1 MKPLDRQATTNWPHR
16 ATGHG
21 SRRFAPLH
29 RLPAA
34 ALVALLLL
42 SVVVA
47 LLTRAVESD
56 QDNRLLVQRANEVN
70 LVLGSSI
77 SSLESTLTGL
87 GNVAR
92 DGTKALF
99 MKEAS
104 GDVAASPKTLTFAL
118 LRPDHGSY
126 VVTVEAGQGLAV
138 GEIVPRSVAGILA
151 AAQKGGELVATP
163 VLGSGAKRV
172 LGFALGGPSVPPGM
186 VLYRQS
192 ALGPVKAPKE
202 AGTAPFDELN
212 VVLYDAPRSVPAQV
226 VVTTT
231 KDLPLAGRVNYL
243 AFPVGASHWLL
254 AVSSAQPLVG
264 TVAAWAPWIA
274 LMVGIAASGLIAA
287 ILEQVVRRRDAAV
300 DLYHSEHRVAE
311 TLQYRLLPT
320 LATIPGLDIASR
332 YVAASD
338 SQQVG
343 GDWFDVFDL
352 GDGRTAVVIGDVMG
366 HDIEAAAAMAQ
377 IRAALRAYALEND
390 EPAPVL
396 ERLAHLVDAFD
407 VTGLV
412 TVIYGVLGPSNS
424 DGARQFRWGNAGHLP
439 PLVRA
444 ADGQV
449 HELGDG
455 RSGVIGAPAT
465 EPRDQGHAVLGR
477 GSSLVL
483 YTDGLV
489 ERPGTALTDSIGEL
503 RSSVQQ
509 VAPGT
514 SADELCE
521 AVLVARA
528 LEQTRDDIAMVVIR
542 LSPAKVPEARPLG
555 GTITLTTSE
564 RSEVIEAAW

>member
-1 MKPLDRQATTNWPHR
+1 
-16 ATGHG
+16 
-21 SRRFAPLH
+21 
-29 RLPAA
+29 
-34 ALVALLLL
+34 
-42 SVVVA
+42 VVVA
-47 LLTRAVESD
+47 LVTRAVESD

-92 DGTKALF
+92 DGSKALF
-99 MKEAS
+99 VKEAS
-104 GDVAASPKTLTFAL
+104 GDVATSKTLSFAL
-118 LRPDHGSY
+118 LRRENGSY
-126 VVTVEAGQGLAV
+126 VVTVEAGHGMAV
-138 GEIVPRSVAGILA
+138 GEVVPGPVAAVLA
-151 AAQKGGELVATP
+151 AAQKGGGLVATP
-163 VLGSGAKRV
+163 VLGSGANRV

-192 ALGPVKAPKE
+192 VLGPVKAPRE
-202 AGTAPFDELN
+202 AGTAPFEELK
-212 VVLYDAPRSVPAQV
+212 VVLYDASRAVPAQV

-231 KDLPLAGRVNYL
+231 KDLPLAGRVDYL

-254 AVSSAQPLVG
+254 AVSSAQSLVG
-264 TVAAWAPWIA
+264 TVAAWGPWIA
-274 LMVGIAASGLIAA
+274 LLVGIAASALIAA
-287 ILEQVVRRRDAAV
+287 TLEQAVRRRDAAV
-300 DLYHSEHRVAE
+300 ALYHSEHRVAE

-366 HDIEAAAAMAQ
+366 HDIDAAAAMAQ

-390 EPAPVL
+390 EPSLVL
-396 ERLAHLVDAFD
+396 ERLAHLVDTFD

-412 TVIYGVLGPSNS
+412 TVVYGVLGPSNS
-424 DGARQFRWGNAGHLP
+424 DGARQFRWANAGHLP
-439 PLVRA
+439 PLVKV

-455 RSGVIGAPAT
+455 RSGVIGAPAI
-465 EPRDQGHAVLGR
+465 EPRGQGQAVLQR
-477 GSSLVL
+477 ASSLVL

-489 ERPGTALTDSIGEL
+489 ERPGTALPESIDEL
-503 RSSVQQ
+503 RSYVERLPSEI
-509 VAPGT
+509 
-514 SADELCE
+514 SADEICA
-521 AVLVARA
+521 AVLVAKA
-528 LEQTRDDIAMVVIR
+528 LDQTRDDIAIVVIR
-542 LSPAKVPEARPLG
+542 LSPAKVPDARVLG
-555 GTITLTTSE
+555 GTITLTSSE
-564 RSEVIEAAW
+564 RSAVTHATG

>member
-1 MKPLDRQATTNWPHR
+1 VKPIDRQATTNWPHR
-16 ATGHG
+16 ATGH
-21 SRRFAPLH
+21 SPRRFAPLH

-47 LLTRAVESD
+47 LVTRAVESD

-92 DGTKALF
+92 DGNNALF

-118 LRPDHGSY
+118 LRPDDGSY
-126 VVTVEAGQGLAV
+126 VVTVEAGHGLAV
-138 GEIVPRSVAGILA
+138 GEIVPRPVAAVLA

-172 LGFALGGPSVPPGM
+172 LGIALGGPSVPAGM
-186 VLYRQS
+186 VVYRQS

-212 VVLYDAPRSVPAQV
+212 VVLYDASRSVPAQV

-231 KDLPLAGRVNYL
+231 KDLPLAGRVHYL

-274 LMVGIAASGLIAA
+274 LVVGLAASALIAA
-287 ILEQVVRRRDAAV
+287 ALEQVVRRRDAAV
-300 DLYHSEHRVAE
+300 ALYRSEHRVAE

-320 LATIPGLDIASR
+320 LANVPGLDIASR

-390 EPAPVL
+390 EPSLVL

-412 TVIYGVLGPSNS
+412 TVIYGVLGPANS
-424 DGARQFRWGNAGHLP
+424 DGARQFRWANAGHLL
-439 PLVRA
+439 PLVKVV
-444 ADGQV
+444 DGQV
-449 HELGDG
+449 SELGDG

-465 EPRDQGHAVLGR
+465 GPRSEGHAVLAR

-489 ERPGTALTDSIGEL
+489 ERPGTTLTDSIGEL
-503 RSSVQQ
+503 RSSLQQ
-509 VAPGT
+509 VPSGT

-542 LSPAKVPEARPLG
+542 LSPAKVPEGGPLG